1 MGMGRDSLISV
12 ARQGLLLFPDLDYHE
27 KQLWASCLR
36 LAGVD
41 ASGIVNSDILEE
53 LAKAEPAAAQ
63 YWKFCRFF
71 IQIFISDEPLLCKI
85 EMAGWVLGYLAS
97 CNVALVH
104 PKWTR
109 PRAYV
114 YKKFPFRPNVR
125 RHCDRYFVLPV
136 VHQARARLSR
146 CVGSARGTSLF
157 AFVFIAEVP

>member
-1 MGMGRDSLISV
+1 LFLTPKRKLEFIMGMGRDSLISV

-85 EMAGWVLGYLAS
+85 EMAGRVLGYLATWRWYIR
-97 CNVALVH
+97 NGRGRGLTF
-104 PKWTR
+104 TR
-109 PRAYV
+109 NF
-114 YKKFPFRPNVR
+114 FPTKRSST
-125 RHCDRYFVLPV
+125 L
-136 VHQARARLSR
+136 
-146 CVGSARGTSLF
+146 
-157 AFVFIAEVP
+157 